1 MRAVARSV
9 CARWLNGSSLKHAVA
24 VVFLV
29 VAGVVAFGILPSRA
43 DPAAGDPRTIHLLNR
58 LAFGPSARDLA
69 WVNELGVDRYI
80 ETQLNPGSIPEPPD
94 VTRRLGALHTLAM
107 DPIQLFMEY
116 EPPRPPP
123 GQKRDPEVDKAAR
136 QRANVIMEEARDARL
151 IRAVESPR
159 QLEQVMVDFWFSHFN
174 IFANKGVDRM
184 WTGAYEEQAIRPHA
198 LGKFRDLLG
207 ATAHHGAMLFYL
219 DNWESVGPGSEAA
232 RRSQERGKER
242 GLNENYA
249 REIMELHTLGVNGGY
264 TQADVIALAR
274 ILSGW
279 TIHRGIE
286 QGPRGRVEVTKT
298 GWFFDP
304 RMHDFSDKQFLGHTI
319 RGTGEGEGEQA
330 LDILAYHPSTAKHIA
345 FQLAQYFVAD
355 DPDPALVDHLARRFM
370 ETRGDIREVLRA
382 LFRSPQF
389 WEPKNVGAKFKTPYE
404 YVVSAV
410 RAVGVPVG
418 NWRPLLGAMAQQGQ
432 PLYGCLTPDGW
443 KNTRDAW
450 LNPDAMTERLSFAT
464 ALGSGHM
471 RLQGNPDD
479 DVANQQMSS
488 PRPRPEPIDPGR
500 LLAVVG
506 GLSPKTRQAVDAAE
520 PQLRAAMVLGSPEFM
535 QR

>member
-1 MRAVARSV
+1 MEAVARL
-9 CARWLNGSSLKHAVA
+9 ARQQWPAVRRTLLAAMLSTAVGAMCVSPGRAEGSPPDARSL
-24 VVFLV
+24 
-29 VAGVVAFGILPSRA
+29 
-43 DPAAGDPRTIHLLNR
+43 HLLNR
-58 LAFGPSARDLA
+58 IAFGPSARDVA
-69 WVNELGVDRYI
+69 WLQELGPDRYI
-80 ETQLNPGSIPEPPD
+80 EAQLNPDRIPESPD
-94 VTRRLGALHTLAM
+94 VARRLGELRTLSM
-107 DPIQLFMEY
+107 DPVQLFMAY
-116 EPPRPPP
+116 EPPPPPP
-123 GQKRDPEVDKAAR
+123 GQKRDPEVAKAAR
-136 QRANVIMEEARDARL
+136 QRANVIMEEARHARL

-174 IFANKGVDRM
+174 VFANKGIDRM
-184 WTGAYEEQAIRPHA
+184 WTGAYEEQAIRPYA

-219 DNWESVGPGSEAA
+219 DNWESVGPGSEAS
-232 RRSQERGKER
+232 RRSQMNGKER

-279 TIHRGIE
+279 TIHRGTE
-286 QGPRGRVEVTKT
+286 RGPRGRVEVTKT

-304 RMHDFSDKQFLGHTI
+304 RMHDFSDKQFLGHVI
-319 RGTGEGEGEQA
+319 RGTGEQEGEQA
-330 LDILAYHPSTAKHIA
+330 LDILAYHPSTAKHVA

-355 DPDPALVDHLARRFM
+355 DPDPALVDQLARRFA

-389 WEPKNVGAKFKTPYE
+389 WDPKNAGVKFKTPYQ

-410 RAVGVPVG
+410 RAAGVPVG

-450 LNPDAMTERLSFAT
+450 LNPAAMTERLSFAT

-471 RLQGNPDD
+471 RLQANPGED
-479 DVANQQMSS
+479 AAYQQMSS

-520 PQLRAAMVLGSPEFM
+520 PQLRAAMILGSPEFM